1 MNDAQSSLPPA
12 LPASRGPA
20 RATLMLVHPRRLFLY
35 WIKDDALEQAIASA
49 SGVARLHLEASI
61 AGEPFAEVDQR
72 EFDFR
77 APGWYLPFDK
87 SDCRVRARLGITEGG
102 NFRSLLLS
110 NEVRVPRERPGGEQ
124 ETWQDLWDLRKN
136 RSPAREG
143 SSPSGEKPWDGTVQL
158 TTTARRASAVAPMPS
173 TLGYLAMVLHAH
185 LPFVRHPEREYFLEE
200 HWLFEA
206 ITETYLPILDL
217 LGHLSR
223 DHVPARLTMSLT
235 PTLMA
240 MLRDSLLIE
249 KYSRHLDRMCELAG
263 REVARTRREAGFAS
277 TAGFYQDRLL
287 RFRSMFHEEY
297 RKDLVSQFAR

>member
-1 MNDAQSSLPPA
+1 MNEAQSGLSPA
-12 LPASRGPA
+12 LPSPRGPA

-35 WIKDDALEQAIASA
+35 WIKDDALEKSIAA
-49 SGVARLHLEASI
+49 GTGTARLRLETSI
-61 AGEPFAEVDQR
+61 AGEPFSEADQC

-77 APGWYLPFDK
+77 SPGWYLPLGQ
-87 SDCRVRARLGITEGG
+87 SDCRVRVSLGMEEGG
-102 NFRSLLLS
+102 SFRSLLLS
-110 NEVRVPRERPGGEQ
+110 NEVRIPRERPGGEQ
-124 ETWQDLWDLRKN
+124 ETWQDVWDLRRS
-136 RSPAREG
+136 RSPARGG
-143 SSPSGEKPWDGTVQL
+143 SSPSGKEPWDGTALPLATVG
-158 TTTARRASAVAPMPS
+158 RASAAPVPS

-223 DHVPARLTMSLT
+223 DHVLARLTMSLT

-249 KYSRHLDRMCELAG
+249 KYSRHLDRMCEL
-263 REVARTRREAGFAS
+263 
-277 TAGFYQDRLL
+277 
-287 RFRSMFHEEY
+287 
-297 RKDLVSQFAR
+297 